1 MTMASS
7 ASRTWGAAAS
17 ALEWTA
23 TVAISI
29 ARAVRMMRRAISP
42 RLAMRSLCMG
52 ARGLAAGGAAG
63 YVYGMA
69 VHHTS
74 THRTNVEI
82 DIDLIA
88 RALALTGV
96 ASKREAID
104 LALRELVARRE
115 ALRRQRVSL
124 DALRGAITQ
133 WDGDLDAWRR
143 D

>member
-1 MTMASS
+1 
-7 ASRTWGAAAS
+7 
-17 ALEWTA
+17 
-23 TVAISI
+23 
-29 ARAVRMMRRAISP
+29 
-42 RLAMRSLCMG
+42 MG

-69 VHHTS
+69 VHNTS